1 MKLFKSLINSGGVI
15 LPSSDDLEV
24 EYNDVIYGF
33 NSLDKSELLY
43 VILRDPFRFAG
54 MRRACNLKYY
64 LAEKYVFTIGNTV
77 LFRHDSLKCELIQKF
92 IEDRVQTY
100 KKHKK
105 SQLNQ
110 YDIKQFTSRGFKVL
124 YRIKETC
131 SGYQSNTLSS

>member
-1 MKLFKSLINSGGVI
+1 MKLFKSLINSGGKV
-15 LPSSDDLEV
+15 LPSSGDLEV

-33 NSLDKSELLY
+33 NSLDKGELLY
-43 VILRDPFRFAG
+43 VILQDPFRFAG

-64 LAEKYVFTIGNTV
+64 LAAKYVLIIGNTV
-77 LFRHDSLKCELIQKF
+77 LFRHDSLKCEVTQKF
-92 IEDRVQTY
+92 IEGRIQTY

-124 YRIKETC
+124 HRIKETC
-131 SGYQSNTLSS
+131 NSYQSNTLSS